1 MAPKTLEQ
9 VLKSL
14 PNGIKDDNLIVGY
27 ESKDDAAVYKI
38 NDEVSI
44 IETLDFFPSMVED
57 PYLFGQIAAT
67 NSLSDVWAMG
77 GRPIMALNIAAFP
90 DGMEPETIGKVLR
103 GGAEK
108 VIEAGCTLC
117 GGHTIVDEVAKY
129 GLSVTGIVDTKKIL
143 TNNGVRIGDK
153 IILTKPLGVGIL
165 LTAHQCEID
174 TKEDFDVAIRSM
186 TTLNKYAAE
195 ILIKYNLSALTD
207 VTGFGL
213 FAHLDEMLDGK
224 ASANLFANKIP
235 TLNENVKKYIED
247 DYYTGGSFRNEEQ
260 IKDKIE
266 FGLCPE
272 WIKLLGYDPQ
282 TSGGLLCT
290 IDPNDA
296 DKAINELCKL
306 EIKSAI
312 IGEIIDKRD
321 KSIYIE

>member
-1 MAPKTLEQ
+1 MAPKTLEE

-14 PNGIKDDNLIVGY
+14 PKGIKDDNLIVGY

-38 NDEVSI
+38 NEEVSI

-77 GRPIMALNIAAFP
+77 GKPVMALNIAAFP
-90 DGMEPETIGKVLR
+90 EGMNPETIGKVLK

-117 GGHTIVDEVAKY
+117 GGHTIVDETVKY

-143 TNNGVRIGDK
+143 TNNGVKVGDK

-174 TKEDFDVAIRSM
+174 TKEDFDAVIKSM

-195 ILIKYNLSALTD
+195 ILFKYNVSALTD

-213 FAHLDEMLDGK
+213 FNHLNEMLDDK
-224 ASANLFANKIP
+224 QSAKLYIDKIP
-235 TLNENVKKYIED
+235 TVNANVKKYVED
-247 DYYTGGSFRNEEQ
+247 DYYTGGAIRNEDA
-260 IKDKIE
+260 IKNKID
-266 FGLCPE
+266 FGNTPE
-272 WIKLLGYDPQ
+272 WLKQVGYDPQ
-282 TSGGLLCT
+282 TSGGLLCS
-290 IDPNDA
+290 IDASDA
-296 DKAINELCKL
+296 EKALEELSKLDIRSSIVGEVIEKKEKAIYM
-306 EIKSAI
+306 I
-312 IGEIIDKRD
+312 
-321 KSIYIE
+321 